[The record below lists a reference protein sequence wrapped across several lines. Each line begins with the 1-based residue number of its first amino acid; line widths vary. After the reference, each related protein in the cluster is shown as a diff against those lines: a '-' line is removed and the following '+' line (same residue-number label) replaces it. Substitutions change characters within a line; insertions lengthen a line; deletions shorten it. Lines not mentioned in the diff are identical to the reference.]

1 MAYNAPVQGTAADI
15 IKIAMVNL
23 NAKLSKENLEA
34 KIILQ
39 VHDEIIVEAPEREVE
54 QLSNILRT
62 EMENAVQF
70 EIPLEVNI
78 HAGKTWAE
86 SH

>member
-1 MAYNAPVQGTAADI
+1 
-15 IKIAMVNL
+15 MVNL